1 MCTPTRYRPSGIDRT
16 DRQSSISVVVE
27 SSMENGSAS
36 DSGSPVTRE
45 LTEAGDGARPADSAP
60 ARESLA

>member
-1 MCTPTRYRPSGIDRT
+1 
-16 DRQSSISVVVE
+16 
-27 SSMENGSAS
+27 
-36 DSGSPVTRE
+36 VTRE